1 MKEEI
6 FALDI
11 GTRKVMGIVARRN
24 DESLEILDVEM
35 MEHPARPMFD
45 GQIHSID
52 EVAKTVKKIKE
63 KLESRLGKKL
73 DKAGVAVAGR
83 NLLTYKSKVSR
94 DFVQAEEV
102 TLDLIRTLELEAVD
116 KISSDF
122 GKDLSEFYCVG
133 YSPVY
138 YQLDDNRIDF
148 PVGHRAKSVKIEVI
162 VTFLPRIVLDSIFAV
177 LRKARIEATN
187 LTLEPISAINAIIP
201 VEMRRLNILL
211 VDIGAGTSDIAISR
225 EGVVF
230 AYGMVPEAG
239 DEITE
244 AISHQL
250 LVDFS
255 TAEKIKR
262 ALETSDQVE
271 YEDIWSRKHRINTR
285 DAKFLLSDA
294 VKKLARAIAKTGLE
308 LNGAAPSA
316 IVLVGGGSL
325 TCNLIDELALGFN
338 MASDKIGIRL
348 PAMINGLKDLSNKLS
363 GPEAV
368 TPIGI
373 AMMTEQSEGLRF
385 IEIEVNKEKIIL
397 LDFAQKKDI
406 LGALTFSGAINE
418 KRLYPRPGLAL
429 TVKLNGELKI
439 IKGSFGTPA
448 KIRLNDKSVASL
460 SEKINHGDKI
470 EFEQAQDGQDA
481 RATVAQLVKL
491 DPVSVKFNGQLRQY
505 FSEVLMD
512 GRLVSGDVEVL
523 DRANIEILPIQARNV
538 LKSENVNLEALS
550 ERQVLVNIDG
560 SPKILPQRNFTLL
573 INGKSAD
580 LETEVKEQD
589 EIEFSTATPTYYR
602 VKDVVDTGV
611 GFEKMRISVDN
622 RDIEV
627 EIERVQVFMN
637 GHQVKPD
644 EFLIDGADIRV
655 YYIKERKI
663 LLSEI
668 FKYIEID
675 PQKLAGKRMRILVN
689 DSPAGF
695 TTPLEDGSR
704 VRLLF
709 EER

>member
-11 GTRKVMGIVARRN
+11 GTRKVMGIVARRGE
-24 DESLEILDVEM
+24 DCLEILDVEM

-63 KLESRLGKKL
+63 KLELRLGKKL

-83 NLLTYKSKVSR
+83 NLITYKSNALR
-94 DFVQAEEV
+94 DFVQPEEV
-102 TLDLIRTLELEAVD
+102 TAELIRTLELEAVD
-116 KISSDF
+116 KISSDS

-138 YQLDDNRIDF
+138 YQLDNNRISS
-148 PVGHRAKSVKIEVI
+148 PEGHRAKSVAIEVI

-177 LRKARIEATN
+177 LRKARIEAIN
-187 LTLEPISAINAIIP
+187 LTLEPIAAMNAIIP
-201 VEMRRLNILL
+201 LEMRRLNIIL

-225 EGVVF
+225 DGVVF

-262 ALETSDQVE
+262 ALDTSDQVE
-271 YEDIWSRKHRINTR
+271 YEDIWSRKHRINTK
-285 DAKFLLSDA
+285 DAKFLLADA
-294 VKKLARAIAKTGLE
+294 VKKLGGSIAKTGLE
-308 LNGAAPSA
+308 LNGSAPSA
-316 IVLVGGGSL
+316 IVLVGGGAL
-325 TCNLIDELALGFN
+325 TTSLIDELALSFN
-338 MASDKIGIRL
+338 MARDKIGIRL
-348 PAMINGLKDLSNKLS
+348 PAMISVLKDSSKKLI

-373 AMMTEQSEGLRF
+373 AMMTDKSEGLRF
-385 IEIEVNKEKIIL
+385 IEVEVNKEKVIL
-397 LDFAQKKDI
+397 LDFSQKKDI
-406 LGALTFSGAINE
+406 LGALTFSGAING

-429 TVKLNGELKI
+429 TFKLNGELKI
-439 IKGSFGTPA
+439 IKGTFGSQA
-448 KIRLNDKSVASL
+448 KISLNGSPVSGL

-470 EFEQAQDGQDA
+470 EFEEAINGRDA
-481 RATVAQLVKL
+481 KASVEDLVKL
-491 DPVSVKFNGQLRQY
+491 EPIGISFNNEPRQY
-505 FSEVLMD
+505 YSEILVDGCAVL
-512 GRLVSGDVEVL
+512 RSAEVL
-523 DRANIEILPIQARNV
+523 DRANIEIKPLLARDV
-538 LKSENVNLEALS
+538 LKFENVNLETLS
-550 ERQVLVNIDG
+550 ERQVLINIDG
-560 SPKILPQRNFTLL
+560 VPKILPQRNFTLL

-580 LETEVKEQD
+580 LVTELNQNDV
-589 EIEFSTATPTYYR
+589 IEFSSATPTHYR
-602 VKDVVDTGV
+602 VKDVVATPN
-611 GFEKMRISVDN
+611 GFEKMHINVDN

-627 EIERVQVFMN
+627 TIERMQVFMN
-637 GHQVKPD
+637 GQQVPPD
-644 EFLIDGADIRV
+644 EFLIDGADIRIYHV
-655 YYIKERKI
+655 KERKV

-675 PQKLAGKRMRILVN
+675 PRKVAGKRMRIMVN
-689 DSPAGF
+689 DAPAGF

-704 VRLLF
+704 VKLLF

>member
-11 GTRKVMGIVARRN
+11 GTRKVMGIVARRSE
-24 DESLEILDVEM
+24 DHLEILDAEM
-35 MEHPARPMFD
+35 IEHPSRPMFD
-45 GQIHSID
+45 GQIHSIE

-63 KLESRLGKKL
+63 KLEGRLGKKL

-83 NLLTYKSKVSR
+83 NLLTYKSTARR
-94 DFVQAEEV
+94 DFVQVEEI
-102 TLDLIRTLELEAVD
+102 TQELIRTLELEAVD
-116 KISSDF
+116 KISSDS

-138 YQLDDNRIDF
+138 YQLDGDRITS
-148 PVGHRAKSVKIEVI
+148 PVGHKAKSVDIEVI

-177 LRKARIEATN
+177 LRKARIEAVN
-187 LTLEPISAINAIIP
+187 LTLEPIAAMNAIIP
-201 VEMRRLNILL
+201 YEMRSLNIIL

-225 EGVVF
+225 DGVVF

-250 LVDFS
+250 IVDFS

-262 ALETSDQVE
+262 ALETSSQVE
-271 YEDIWSRKHRINTR
+271 YEDIWSRKHQINTR
-285 DAKFLLSDA
+285 DAKFLLSAA
-294 VKKLARAIAKTGLE
+294 VKKLSGAIAKAGLE

-316 IVLVGGGSL
+316 IVLVGGGAL
-325 TCNLIDELALGFN
+325 TCNLIEELALSFN

-348 PAMINGLKDLSNKLS
+348 PAMIGSLKDLSKKLS

-368 TPIGI
+368 TPVGI
-373 AMMTEQSEGLRF
+373 AMMTEKAEGLRF
-385 IEIEVNKEKIIL
+385 IEVEVNKEKVIL

-406 LGALTFSGAINE
+406 LGALTFSGAINQ

-439 IKGSFGTPA
+439 IKGTFGKPA
-448 KIRLNDKSVASL
+448 KISLNGKPVTSL
-460 SEKINHGDKI
+460 SEKILHGDKV
-470 EFEQAQDGQDA
+470 EFEEALNGQDA
-481 RATVAQLVKL
+481 RATVGDLVKPE
-491 DPVSVKFNGQLRQY
+491 PVSVNFNGRLRQY

-512 GRLVSGDVEVL
+512 GKPTRGDIEVI
-523 DRANIEILPIQARNV
+523 DRANIELLPVRAKDV
-538 LKSENVNLEALS
+538 LKSESVNLDALS
-550 ERQVLVNIDG
+550 ERQVLVNING

-573 INGKSAD
+573 INGKSGD
-580 LETEVKEQD
+580 LQTEINQQD
-589 EIEFSTATPTYYR
+589 KIEFSSAEPTYFR
-602 VKDVVDTGV
+602 VKDVVDMAS
-611 GFEKMRISVDN
+611 GFEKMHISVDN

-627 EIERVQVFMN
+627 TIEKVQVFMN
-637 GHQVKPD
+637 GHRVKPE
-644 EFLIDGADIRV
+644 EFLIDGADIQV
-655 YYIKERKI
+655 YYIKERKV

-675 PQKLAGKRMRILVN
+675 PQKIAGKRMRITVN
-689 DSPAGF
+689 DTPAGF